1 MIRENVAAVVD
12 LVSKS
17 ATIDLIRLTAPEVS
31 YLASCGANEL
41 RAMGIQGRFDA
52 EDPRHLHALRATVG
66 RNQSNTRASA
76 RYEV

>member
-1 MIRENVAAVVD
+1 MGTDYTDSSLLHAA
-12 LVSKS
+12 
-17 ATIDLIRLTAPEVS
+17 TNIDLIRLTAPEVS

-52 EDPRHLHALRATVG
+52 EDPRHLQALRATVG